1 MPLLQLDI
9 ASLAFTPG
17 QGHALRQG
25 LTRLMADLLHKRADL
40 TVVNV
45 AQRRPDTWAVGG
57 QALPDAGW
65 SASLQVFITAGTN
78 EAGER
83 ARFIS
88 AAHAL
93 IQEVMQGPAATPLYI
108 VLHEVPADSWGYDGL
123 TQAARKLG
131 RPVPPVMTLRQM
143 AGMPAAQTPPP
154 VHAALLLIDF
164 QREYVDGALPLP
176 DVAHAARQASQLVA
190 AAERV
195 GVPVIHVHHE
205 AASALAPAFAPGSP
219 GAQPM
224 QELPVA
230 SRHHRIV
237 KQWPSSF
244 KGTPLHPH
252 LQDLKV
258 QHLVVAG
265 LMTHNCVDSTAR
277 EALHLGYA
285 VTVVRDACATRDLPD
300 DQGGVITASQV
311 HQVSLAALADRHADV
326 LSASEVVGAWRA

>member
-9 ASLAFTPG
+9 ASLAFMPEQG
-17 QGHALRQG
+17 QALRQG
-25 LTRLMADLLHKRADL
+25 LTSLMADVLHKRADL

-45 AQRRPDTWAVGG
+45 SQRRPDAWAVGG
-57 QALPDAGW
+57 QALPDAAW

-93 IQEVMQGPAATPLYI
+93 IQEVMRAPAATPLYI

-123 TQAARKLG
+123 TQAARKPG
-131 RPVPPVMTLRQM
+131 RPAPPVVTLRQM
-143 AGMPAAQTPPP
+143 AGMPAAQAPHPAHT
-154 VHAALLLIDF
+154 ALLLIDF

-176 DVAHAARQASQLVA
+176 DVAHAACQASELVA

-219 GAQPM
+219 GAQAM
-224 QELPVA
+224 SELPVA
-230 SRHHRIV
+230 SGHHRIV

-244 KGTPLHPH
+244 KGTPLHAL
-252 LQDLKV
+252 LQDLRV

-277 EALHLGYA
+277 EAMHLGYT

-300 DQGGVITASQV
+300 GQGAVIPASQV
-311 HQVSLAALADRHADV
+311 HKASLAALADRHADV
-326 LSASEVVGAWRA
+326 VNASEVLGAWCA